1 MTTMIRNFFNL
12 LWSVI
17 DVLLFTLGIISLVY
31 GAFLLGKVIGF
42 LALGIALIVLGV
54 LTELAVAKGDN
65 MK

>member
-1 MTTMIRNFFNL
+1 MTTMIRNFFDL

-17 DVLLFTLGIISLVY
+17 DVVLFTLGIISLVY

-54 LTELAVAKGDN
+54 LTELANVKGGE
-65 MK
+65 

>member
-1 MTTMIRNFFNL
+1 MATMIRNLFNL

-42 LALGIALIVLGV
+42 FALGIALIVLGV
-54 LTELAVAKGDN
+54 LTELANVKGGE
-65 MK
+65 

>member
-54 LTELAVAKGDN
+54 LTELAVAKGGE
-65 MK
+65 